1 MERILANK
9 KIFIPWLIVLI
20 VIGYYVF
27 DTFQNKQHVEIDDG
41 WLEDEYSADI
51 DSEQEASIETN
62 VMVDI
67 KGSVNMPGVYVASSG
82 ERVIDLV
89 KRAGGLTADAAE
101 ELVNFAMY
109 VEDEM
114 VIYIP
119 AKGADGEVQLE
130 SMSMVGTSDTGGKI
144 NINKASQAELETLS
158 GIGPAKATAIIE
170 YREKSGPFEKIEDLM
185 SVSGI
190 GEKTFEKLA
199 DQITVK

>member
-1 MERILANK
+1 MERILAYK
-9 KIFIPWLIVLI
+9 KIIIPCLILFIA
-20 VIGYYVF
+20 IGYYF
-27 DTFQNKQHVEIDDG
+27 LYSFQNSPQAEMDDV
-41 WLEDEYSADI
+41 WLEDEQSANTNI
-51 DSEQEASIETN
+51 EQEVQIETN

-67 KGSVNMPGVYVASSG
+67 KGAVKIPGVYVASSG

-89 KRAGGLTADAAE
+89 ERAGGLTADAAE

-119 AKGADGEVQLE
+119 ERGEDGEVQLDAVPI
-130 SMSMVGTSDTGGKI
+130 VGGSDAGGKI

-170 YREKSGPFEKIEDLM
+170 YREKSGPFQKLEDLM
-185 SVSGI
+185 SVNGI
-190 GEKTFEKLA
+190 GEKTFEKLV
-199 DQITVK
+199 DQITIK